1 MTIKIF
7 SSINFEIYDN
17 ENDFLPNE
25 EIEEFIKNKKL
36 GINITKF
43 SRDMKKHAEINEL
56 KNTSSKS
63 KKIDAKTVRGWTGL
77 K

>member
-1 MTIKIF
+1 MSK
-7 SSINFEIYDN
+7 
-17 ENDFLPNE
+17 
-25 EIEEFIKNKKL
+25 
-36 GINITKF
+36 
-43 SRDMKKHAEINEL
+43 INEL